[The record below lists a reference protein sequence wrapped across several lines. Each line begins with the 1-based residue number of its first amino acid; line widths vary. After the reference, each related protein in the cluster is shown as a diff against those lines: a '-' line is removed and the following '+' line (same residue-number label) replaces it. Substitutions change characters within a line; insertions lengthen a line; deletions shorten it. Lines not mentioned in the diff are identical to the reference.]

1 MSDWIGMVRRGLR
14 KPPRVIVDRLFTM
27 ARAELERFRWP
38 RRRVLPLS
46 RLLGELEANDLDALW
61 QALAQRPYPAL
72 DRPVER
78 AGFESI
84 CPGEAQ
90 QLLARAQAALRHEV
104 DLLGSGPVSLG
115 PVIDWHTDCKTG
127 LSWPPRYFRDIDYNN
142 PERPSDVKMAWELSR
157 LQWLVPAG
165 QAYLLTADERYAQA
179 VRDVLEQWIAANPC
193 AGSVNWSCT
202 MEPALRIFTWT
213 WFFRVFHAAPS
224 WADPGFRERFLRAL
238 YLHVEFTE
246 RHIERSDING
256 NHYTAD
262 AAGLVMGGLFFGRG
276 RHPARWASQGWT
288 ILQGEMALQVFPDG
302 VDFEASVPYHR
313 LVAELFLWPAMYRQT
328 VGLEV
333 EGAYRERLLAMARF
347 TAAYVKPDG
356 QAPLW
361 GDADDAR
368 ALPLGTQTINDH
380 RYLVA
385 MIGLALREPA
395 LAQGIGGPRGEVFWS
410 FGGEAAQAM
419 HTQAPALAS
428 QAFVQGGF
436 YVMRSGRDHVFIDA
450 GPLGL
455 AGRGGHGHNDCL
467 AFEAVLDGLPL
478 VTDCGAYLYTANY
491 EERNRF
497 RSTALHNTPQVD
509 GEEINR
515 FIRPEYLWN
524 LHNDAEPTVH
534 TWLDDDTHALLIAEH
549 SGYQRL
555 GDPVRVQRSLLLDK
569 RAHALLV
576 VDQLRGASAHHVEI
590 PLHLSP
596 GVEVE
601 SVADDHLWLLAVGR
615 RFRLLWQGDG
625 AFVPRR
631 DRARVSPSY
640 GRVEACWRLSWVG
653 KATLPAR
660 FAMLIAPEGAQVD
673 LAASRRALDERGGR
687 HVDAPGFCRCDRRP
701 VAGVCPCGLAGRE
714 CIRTPAQGRTAA

>member
-1 MSDWIGMVRRGLR
+1 MSDWIGMVHRGLR

-27 ARAELERFRWP
+27 ARSELERFRWP
-38 RRRVLPLS
+38 QRRRLPLA
-46 RLLGELEANDLDALW
+46 RLLGELEVVDLDALW

-72 DRPVER
+72 DQPVDQ
-78 AGFESI
+78 AGFEAV
-84 CPGEAQ
+84 CPGEAAP
-90 QLLARAQAALRHEV
+90 LLVRAEAALRHEV
-104 DLLGSGPVSLG
+104 DLLGSGPVALG

-179 VRDVLEQWIAANPC
+179 VRNVLEQWIAANPC
-193 AGSVNWSCT
+193 AESVNWSCT

-213 WFFRVFHAAPS
+213 WFFRVFHASPA
-224 WADPGFRERFLRAL
+224 WADRGFREHFLRAL

-262 AAGLVMGGLFFGRG
+262 AAGLVVGGLFFGRG
-276 RHPARWASQGWT
+276 RQAARWASQGWT
-288 ILQGEMALQVFPDG
+288 ILQGEIALQVFPDG

-313 LVAELFLWPAMYRQT
+313 LVAELFLWPAMYRQAQGLA
-328 VGLEV
+328 VGD
-333 EGAYRERLLAMARF
+333 AYRERLRAMARF
-347 TAAYVKPDG
+347 TAAYAKPDG

-385 MIGLALREPA
+385 MIGLTLHDPALRH
-395 LAQGIGGPRGEVFWS
+395 GVGGPRGEVFWS
-410 FGGEAAQAM
+410 FGADAAQAM
-419 HTQAPALAS
+419 HVQAPALGS
-428 QAFVQGGF
+428 QAFAQGGF
-436 YVMRSGRDHVFIDA
+436 YVMRTGRDHVFIDA

-467 AFEAVLDGLPL
+467 AFEAVLDGVPL
-478 VTDCGAYLYTANY
+478 VTDCGAYLYTASY

-524 LHNDAEPTVH
+524 LHNDTIPTVR
-534 TWLDDDTHALLIAEH
+534 TWQDDDTHTLLIAEH
-549 SGYQRL
+549 SGYRRL
-555 GDPVRVQRSLLLDK
+555 SDPVVTRRTWLLDK
-569 RAHALLV
+569 RTHALLV
-576 VDQLRGASAHHVEI
+576 VDQLLGAAAHDVEI
-590 PLHLSP
+590 PLHLCP

-601 SVADDHLWLLAVGR
+601 SVADSHLWLLAAGR
-615 RFRLLWQGDG
+615 RYQLHWSGNG
-625 AFVPRR
+625 AFVPKRE
-631 DRARVSPSY
+631 RARVSPSY
-640 GRVEACWRLSWVG
+640 GRVESCWRLAWSG
-653 KATLPAR
+653 RAALPAR
-660 FAMLIAPEGAQVD
+660 FEMLIAPEDALVD
-673 LAASRRALDERGGR
+673 WPGSMSALHER
-687 HVDAPGFCRCDRRP
+687 
-701 VAGVCPCGLAGRE
+701 VALS
-714 CIRTPAQGRTAA
+714 